1 MWVAL
6 CRKHGANLLSLV
18 CAMALR
24 TSPLTPQLSS
34 KVMHLEKS
42 SLSSSDMIN
51 TVGNTHTPHTH
62 VIRGSKRTF
71 CGALWLMM
79 MFIVDVCPHP

>member
-6 CRKHGANLLSLV
+6 MAPTYSVWCVRDGSPYLPTGA
-18 CAMALR
+18 A
-24 TSPLTPQLSS
+24 QLSS

-51 TVGNTHTPHTH
+51 TVSNTHTHTPTH
-62 VIRGSKRTF
+62 TYDSWFDTNI
-71 CGALWLMM
+71 LWC
-79 MFIVDVCPHP
+79 FVVDDDVHC